1 MKNKWLWGDNY
12 VNIQP
17 YRVGLW
23 LLCTALSLIAIYL

>member
-23 LLCTALSLIAIYL
+23 